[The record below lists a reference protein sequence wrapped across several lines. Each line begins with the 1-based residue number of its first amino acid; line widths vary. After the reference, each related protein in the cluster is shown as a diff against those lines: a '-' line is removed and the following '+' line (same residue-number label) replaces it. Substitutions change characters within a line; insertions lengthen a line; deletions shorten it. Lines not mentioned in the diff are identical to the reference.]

1 MNWSYGHNFILCPR
15 RTVKLGF
22 TDLIRST
29 VRLQF
34 CISKT
39 AVNRILG
46 MKGEHLKKQL

>member
-1 MNWSYGHNFILCPR
+1 MNWSYGHKFILCPR